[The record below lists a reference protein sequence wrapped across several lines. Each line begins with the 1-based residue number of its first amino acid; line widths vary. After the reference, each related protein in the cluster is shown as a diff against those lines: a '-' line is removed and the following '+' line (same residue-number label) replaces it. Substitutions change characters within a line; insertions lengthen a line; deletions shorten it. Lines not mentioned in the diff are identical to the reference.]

1 MPFTRRPGSA
11 CWKAAYRDV
20 TGSLPQNLCVERYM
34 RVRESQFIGFSQR
47 GARAG
52 HGKKSMDA
60 SVPTSVVPLSP
71 GAAAVDVATAQQL
84 DISAWL
90 LRHLA

>member
-1 MPFTRRPGSA
+1 
-11 CWKAAYRDV
+11 
-20 TGSLPQNLCVERYM
+20 M
-34 RVRESQFIGFSQR
+34 RVRGSQFIGFSQR

-60 SVPTSVVPLSP
+60 SVPPSVPLSP

-90 LRHLA
+90 LRHLT

>member
-1 MPFTRRPGSA
+1 MPQ
-11 CWKAAYRDV
+11 D
-20 TGSLPQNLCVERYM
+20 LCVERYM
-34 RVRESQFIGFSQR
+34 RVRESRFIGSSQR

-60 SVPTSVVPLSP
+60 SVPQAVVPLSP
-71 GAAAVDVATAQQL
+71 GIPAVDASPEQQL